1 MSTIAQELRIP
12 AVIGYDLERKRYVYR
27 ETPTGIFFPVSV
39 LRGGRLRTLQDA
51 LDDIERETNA
61 RLGRSDLK
69 LILQSSSPAIIE
81 VLRPVP
87 EPIELSKRELDR
99 LPVGTAIIGQRFLVS
114 ETITLGV
121 DLSSPETAHVLIA
134 GMTGSGKSIATRTF
148 LTSLMYST
156 PPDQLQIFACDM
168 KRRGLMFLKGMP
180 HLQGEVVTAPD
191 KVREVVQKVSGILEY
206 RKDSE
211 TSGPIVV
218 LAIDEIAEFHTQ
230 GLTDLMLKE
239 LVTIGRQGRELRVH
253 LVATVHKPDSS
264 TVGTD
269 LLQQF
274 GLRLV
279 GRLRNPRESTDVL
292 GVSGGGADRLPGK
305 GAMLF
310 AKVGSDVVKFQAFMT
325 SDRHSSLPLERW
337 GTLKSPVILPTKVR
351 ETSEREEGI
360 AEEPPKFD
368 VNADAEALRS
378 VVDSWYDFKGKAMK
392 RGGWSAL
399 ARALGTEPG
408 GSTDGRLRRAL
419 EVLAKERQ
427 HGSEE
432 AA

>member
-1 MSTIAQELRIP
+1 MSMIAQELKVP
-12 AVIGYDLERKRYVYR
+12 AIIGYDLVRQRYVYR

-39 LRGGRLRTLQDA
+39 LRGGRLGALQSA

-61 RLGRSDLK
+61 RLGRNDLR

-81 VLRPVP
+81 VLKPTP
-87 EPIELSKRELDR
+87 EPIRITKRELER
-99 LPVGTAIIGQRFLVS
+99 LPLGTAIVGQRFLVS

-121 DLSSPETAHVLIA
+121 DLASAETAHVLVA
-134 GMTGSGKSIATRTF
+134 GMTGSGKSITMRTL

-156 PPDQLQIFACDM
+156 PPDKLRIFAVDM
-168 KRRGLMFLKGMP
+168 KGRGLKFLNGMP
-180 HLQGEVVTAPD
+180 HLQGQVVTAPD
-191 KVREVVQKVSGILEY
+191 KVREVVQEVDGILEH
-206 RKDSE
+206 RKEVDES
-211 TSGPIVV
+211 SPIIV

-230 GLTDLMLKE
+230 GLTDLMQNE
-239 LVTIGRQGRELRVH
+239 LVKIGRQGRELRIH
-253 LVATVHKPDSS
+253 LVASVHKPDSS

-279 GRLRNPRESTDVL
+279 GRLRNARESTDVT
-292 GVSGGGADRLPGK
+292 GSSGSGAERLPGK

-325 SDRHSSLPLERW
+325 SNEDVHLPLDRW
-337 GTLKSPVILPTKVR
+337 GTLKSPVVLATKQR
-351 ETSEREEGI
+351 ETSERE
-360 AEEPPKFD
+360 AEKPGEPTKFD
-368 VNADAEALRS
+368 ANDDAELIRPI
-378 VVDSWYDFKGKAMK
+378 VEQWYDFKGKAMK

-419 EVLAKERQ
+419 DVLSKEKQ
-427 HGSEE
+427 HGS
-432 AA
+432 